1 MWEDSCGLHLAHQPL
16 PNPSSPRTWCHA
28 FQKVNSHFLPQSGQ
42 GHLAMLNQ
50 RGVGRW
56 AVGGEGGKA
65 PNSFLD
71 LPPTLLLL
79 VAHPTSLQDNL
90 LLILLFSSFQNIHF
104 LFPVL
109 LNFSFSKN
117 LSGEL
122 TMARR
127 QGNVYFQ
134 HTTFNGEPAS
144 FNT

>member
-1 MWEDSCGLHLAHQPL
+1 M
-16 PNPSSPRTWCHA
+16 
-28 FQKVNSHFLPQSGQ
+28 SHFPKSKFSFSATVGTGSSSYVKSEGSGQ
-42 GHLAMLNQ
+42 
-50 RGVGRW
+50 VGG
-56 AVGGEGGKA
+56 GGEGGKA
-65 PNSFLD
+65 PNGFLN

-117 LSGEL
+117 LFGEL

-134 HTTFNGEPAS
+134 PTTFNGEPAS